1 MPAMSGLRRKIIV
14 LAFVSALGAC
24 NPYPETLS
32 PTRSVAPEGLS
43 SDRQLPLRPWVPE
56 FHPVPGAIGQ
66 PGYAR
71 SLTLGQAVA
80 RVIAFNPAVKAA
92 FLEIEAKHG
101 EEAQASVK
109 PNPELLLEIEN
120 FAGTKDKRG
129 FESAEETLSF
139 TQTIELG
146 DKRLRRLRAAHL
158 DASLAGWDFEAV
170 RLQTALQ
177 AAQAYYGHARRARAP
192 QGASG
197 LCHASPNRRAA
208 AWISGSRKG
217 ARAPLTPTEAWL
229 PSPGRAHSSKARKR
243 GSMPPRAGYP
253 RCGVRTEPDFG
264 HATGRL
270 GRKRHSALFCG
281 RQGLT
286 WRRTPR
292 WRAGRT
298 AYPTAWR

>member
-1 MPAMSGLRRKIIV
+1 MPAKSGLRRNITV

-32 PTRSVAPEGLS
+32 PTRSVVPEGLT
-43 SDRQLPLRPWVPE
+43 SDRQLPVRPWVPE

-66 PGYAR
+66 PGYAH

-80 RVIAFNPAVKAA
+80 RVIAFNPAIKAA

-109 PNPELLLEIEN
+109 PNPDLLLEIEN

-129 FESAEETLSF
+129 FEFAEETLSL

-158 DASLAGWDFEAV
+158 DASLAGWDFEA
-170 RLQTALQ
+170 RSSADRTAGRSGLHG
-177 AAQAYYGHARRARAP
+177 YARRARAP

-197 LCHASPNRRAA
+197 FCHDRRKDAQQR
-208 AWISGSRKG
+208 GYQG
-217 ARAPLTPTEAWL
+217 E
-229 PSPGRAHSSKARKR
+229 GRA
-243 GSMPPRAGYP
+243 
-253 RCGVRTEPDFG
+253 
-264 HATGRL
+264 
-270 GRKRHSALFCG
+270 
-281 RQGLT
+281 RQ
-286 WRRTPR
+286 PH
-292 WRAGRT
+292 
-298 AYPTAWR
+298 